1 MKKSALLISFA
12 LLSTSLFSQTL
23 FTYGNIPVSKDE
35 FLRAYNKN
43 KTAVTDKE
51 KSLREYLT
59 LYSRF
64 KQKVKAAQELKLDT
78 LQQLKYDLQNF
89 SSQVEEGYLNDEK
102 RVNELVDEA
111 IARNQKDIHVVHFS
125 IPLTSKIATIDTVE
139 SYKIAKIIQAELNA
153 GKTNYDELAK
163 KNSTLGISVSGND
176 LGFITVFSLP
186 YGMETLV
193 YGMNNGAVSGL
204 YRTKSALH
212 VFKKLGERKN
222 AGKWKIAQILFSI
235 PPDAS
240 NGKVESIKAVAD
252 SVHGQLQHGADFA
265 QMAQQYSDDR
275 LTYQN
280 GGELAEFGTG
290 KFLPDF
296 ETPVFQLQKDG
307 DISAPFKTDY
317 GFHIVKRIHQS
328 NIPADRQDEAYVYS
342 LKQQITQDSRINS
355 AKAQFVKDVLV
366 KIQFKKSGLVKDE
379 ELYRLADSVTVNKT
393 ITKSPV
399 TNKVIFTFTNS
410 KVVVSDWLNFV
421 KDYKLNPDVY
431 KGESNK
437 ELLEKYISTAA
448 LEYYR
453 KNLSRYNADF
463 RYQLQEF
470 KEGNML
476 FEIMERNVWTK
487 AANDSAGLKQYYDAH
502 QTKYRWNE
510 SAAIY
515 LFSCSDK
522 ETADKAIQDLKN
534 GLDWKAIAEK
544 SEGKIQADSG
554 RYELQQLSLPEGET
568 VHEGLISQ
576 PIINTGDNTAGFF
589 KVLCLFPANQQR
601 TFPEARGL
609 VINEYQ
615 NYLEEKWLE
624 TLQQQY
630 PVKVNEAVFQSL
642 LQ

>member
-1 MKKSALLISFA
+1 MKKSALLVSFA
-12 LLSTSLFSQTL
+12 LLSTAAFSQTI
-23 FTYGNIPVSKDE
+23 FTYGNIAVSKDE

-43 KTAVTDKE
+43 KTTVTDKE

-64 KQKVKAAQELKLDT
+64 KQKVRAAQELKLDT

-111 IARNQKDIHVVHFS
+111 IQRNQKDIHVVHFS
-125 IPLTSKIATIDTVE
+125 IPLTSKIGTIDTVE
-139 SYKIAKIIQAELNA
+139 SYKIAKIIQSDLIA

-163 KNSTLGISVSGND
+163 KNSTLGITVSGND

-193 YGMNNGAVSGL
+193 YGMDNGAVSGL

-212 VFKKLGERKN
+212 IFKKLGERKN

-240 NGKVESIKAVAD
+240 ENKIASIKAMAD
-252 SVHGQLQHGADFA
+252 SVYNLLQHGADFA
-265 QMAQQYSDDR
+265 QMAQMYSDDR

-307 DISAPFKTDY
+307 DISAPFKTEY
-317 GFHIVKRIHQS
+317 GFHIVRRLHQY
-328 NIPADRQDEAYVYS
+328 NTPADRQDESYVYN
-342 LKQQITQDSRINS
+342 LKQQITQDSRINT

-379 ELYRLADSVTVNKT
+379 ELYRLADSVTVNKNVPKT
-393 ITKSPV
+393 PV
-399 TNKVIFTFTNS
+399 NNKVIFTFTNS

-453 KNLSRYNADF
+453 KNLARYNADF

-476 FEIMERNVWTK
+476 FEIMERNVWSK
-487 AANDSAGLKQYYDAH
+487 AANDSVGLKQYYDAH
-502 QTKYRWNE
+502 QTKYQWNE

-522 ETADKAIQDLKN
+522 ETADKAIADLKSS
-534 GLDWKAIAEK
+534 LDWKAIAEK

-568 VHEGLISQ
+568 IKEGLISQ
-576 PIINTGDNTAGFF
+576 PIVNAGDNTAGFF
-589 KVLCLFPANQQR
+589 KVLRLFPANQQR

-630 PVKVNEAVFQSL
+630 PVKVNESVFQSL